1 MGPTLLYHWEL
12 HLLLPGCIWF
22 DGMDKFYVEFPPC
35 NLGKFGFLSPCC
47 KQLPVGKHIIC
58 HNMWRVGCKFVTL
71 TIHSISYLYFVFLVN
86 VSHSLD
92 VIGTTILVMAVQH
105 ALFPDVAPPFKVKPL
120 PQLIFPSGSTSKGS
134 KVREWKFSSWG
145 CFVGFAV
152 LNVVNVSRMWL
163 FFFWQ
168 LFLLL
173 ALYCCSYAR

>member
-1 MGPTLLYHWEL
+1 MKSRLQICDIIIHNISYPRCSMSGLFTYIYH
-12 HLLLPGCIWF
+12 
-22 DGMDKFYVEFPPC
+22 KFRP
-35 NLGKFGFLSPCC
+35 N
-47 KQLPVGKHIIC
+47 VGKY
-58 HNMWRVGCKFVTL
+58 
-71 TIHSISYLYFVFLVN
+71 TIHWAFGYVYFVFLVN

-152 LNVVNVSRMWL
+152 LNVVNVSRMAAFCCWL
-163 FFFWQ
+163 FIVAHM
-168 LFLLL
+168 LGRMHGFLNGNVRDSILVMN
-173 ALYCCSYAR
+173 AARLWVVVCLRDLIF